1 MAPTWSIWG
10 ATSSNKE
17 KEGKW
22 KGVSQKEVKWK
33 SKEKAGLTQGKFGE
47 FRTRRIQVVSD
58 SAEGADQLQE
68 LLVQEEV
75 DSDEEEDNTNI
86 EEV

>member
-1 MAPTWSIWG
+1 
-10 ATSSNKE
+10 
-17 KEGKW
+17 
-22 KGVSQKEVKWK
+22 
-33 SKEKAGLTQGKFGE
+33 
-47 FRTRRIQVVSD
+47 VVSD